1 MSESLS
7 DYALS
12 RLVASIGPLCGE
24 TLHANG
30 HAEAPPCIEHT
41 APLGACCRI
50 TLCGRLCEQCV
61 AARPHSSTNVLFGV
75 GTYVGAYVG
84 AYVGSSDGPVLG
96 AGVGSTST
104 DVGTS
109 EGSAVGSAVGS
120 NVGKGVGLTR

>member
-41 APLGACCRI
+41 APLGTCCRI
-50 TLCGRLCEQCV
+50 TLCGRLWEQSV
-61 AARPHSSTNVLFGV
+61 AARPHSSTNVLF
-75 GTYVGAYVG
+75 VGAYVG